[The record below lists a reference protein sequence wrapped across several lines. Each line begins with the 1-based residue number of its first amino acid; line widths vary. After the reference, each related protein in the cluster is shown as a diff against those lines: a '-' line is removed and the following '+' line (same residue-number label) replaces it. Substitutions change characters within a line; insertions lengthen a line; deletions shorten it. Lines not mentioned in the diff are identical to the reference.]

1 MQTQDRTTASRV
13 QSAIGA
19 SQDYLLSIQY
29 PEGYWWA
36 ELESNVS
43 ITAQVVL
50 LHKILGTDVTG
61 RMPVRRLQKVET
73 YLRQE
78 QGQQGGWELFY
89 GDGGNL
95 SVSVEAYMALKLLGV
110 PESDPAMLKARDFIL
125 NPGGISKTRIF
136 TKLHLAPIGCYSW
149 RGIPS
154 LGPWVMFLPSAF
166 PVNIYEMSSWALW
179 STVPLLIVFDRKPV
193 YQTNPA
199 IRLDELYVERPDKV
213 QFELPC
219 NGDRTDLCVTWD
231 DGFKLAES
239 LNLVPLGSEGIKA
252 AEQWVLERLEATG
265 DWGGI
270 IPAMLNSLLALRCL
284 DYDVADPFVEQGL
297 RAVDRF
303 AIETEDTYRVQPCVY
318 R

>member
-29 PEGYWWA
+29 PEAYWWA

-50 LHKILGTDVTG
+50 LQKILGADVTG

-78 QGQQGGWELFY
+78 QRQQGGWELVY

-110 PESDPAMLKARDFIL
+110 PESDPAMLKAGDFIL
-125 NPGGISKTRIF
+125 NPGGISKTGIF

-149 RGIPS
+149 LVDSGLAPNDPAVVRGKEWLLSKQI
-154 LGPWVMFLPSAF
+154 LDYGD
-166 PVNIYEMSSWALW
+166 WALKNQRGKPGGLAFEFDNRFYPDVDDTAYVVNPDGGW
-179 STVPLLIVFDRKPV
+179 GETCHYNDPALKGQGASTASQTAWGLMGLMAATQTQNYASCDR
-193 YQTNPA
+193 A
-199 IRLDELYVERPDKV
+199 IERGV
-213 QFELPC
+213 
-219 NGDRTDLCVTWD
+219 NY
-231 DGFKLAES
+231 
-239 LNLVPLGSEGIKA
+239 
-252 AEQWVLERLEATG
+252 
-265 DWGGI
+265 
-270 IPAMLNSLLALRCL
+270 LLATQHSDGTWNEAEFTGTGFPCHFFLL
-284 DYDVADPFVEQGL
+284 YHYQQHFPLTADGRYQAMF
-297 RAVDRF
+297 
-303 AIETEDTYRVQPCVY
+303 YR
-318 R
+318 